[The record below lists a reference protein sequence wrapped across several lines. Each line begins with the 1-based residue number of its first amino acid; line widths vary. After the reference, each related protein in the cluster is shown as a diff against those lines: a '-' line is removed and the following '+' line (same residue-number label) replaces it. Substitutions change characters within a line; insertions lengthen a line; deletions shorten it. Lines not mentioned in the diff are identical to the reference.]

1 MKGTNLMT
9 YKSLLSKPESSSG
22 KTLNELNLMDAYLFE
37 TVTNNPVFAEK
48 MAKMMRTGMCLYCLT
63 RLFTNGKIRNDV
75 MSL

>member
-1 MKGTNLMT
+1 MKSTNLMT

-48 MAKMMRTGMCLYCLT
+48 MAKMNADRHVLI
-63 RLFTNGKIRNDV
+63 LFD
-75 MSL
+75 SPFY